1 MLYTSFTYTEDINKD
16 EILGSVVVMKLT
28 VRQEN
33 KVSIQTI
40 NYLGPLFFSIPILES
55 R

>member
-28 VRQEN
+28 VWD
-33 KVSIQTI
+33 KKTK
-40 NYLGPLFFSIPILES
+40 YLYKQLII
-55 R
+55 